1 MDNGYMYVCSFY
13 FVVTT
18 LVTVGYGDIT
28 AYSTNERIVCIFLMM
43 LGVVSFSFATGAVAS
58 LISSHDSDQAQ
69 LKEKITTLN
78 EI

>member
-1 MDNGYMYVCSFY
+1 MTWIYQKSYQDMSPSELYVTSFY

-28 AYSTNERIVCIFLMM
+28 AYNTAERIMCIFLMM

-58 LISSHDSDQAQ
+58 IISTYDSD
-69 LKEKITTLN
+69 
-78 EI
+78 